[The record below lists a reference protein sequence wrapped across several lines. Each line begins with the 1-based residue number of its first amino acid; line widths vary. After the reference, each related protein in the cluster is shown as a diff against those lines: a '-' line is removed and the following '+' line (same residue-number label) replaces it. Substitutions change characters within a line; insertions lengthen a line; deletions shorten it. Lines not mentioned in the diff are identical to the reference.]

1 MSPSGALFDL
11 DKLDNI
17 SKNFISKMKA
27 EDLYQEYLTW
37 AKKYDE
43 HIYDVISK
51 YKDETI
57 AFLNI
62 ERETKKPRKDYENY
76 LVIFPKSWYMY
87 DEEWDREL
95 EYEFGKI
102 TDKEEIIKVME
113 EYLNNVYDS
122 NDTQDEWFNKIKV
135 LAEKLGYAGDMK
147 EYRENPDNY
156 KGNVADF
163 TTIMRVVLT
172 TKAMTPN
179 LYDIMIIL
187 GKDRMIKRL
196 EILKEKY

>member
-1 MSPSGALFDL
+1 MLFR
-11 DKLDNI
+11 
-17 SKNFISKMKA
+17 S
-27 EDLYQEYLTW
+27 
-37 AKKYDE
+37 
-43 HIYDVISK
+43 SK

-76 LVIFPKSWYMY
+76 LSIFPKSWYMY
-87 DEEWDREL
+87 DEEWDRDL

-113 EYLNNVYDS
+113 AYLNNVYDS

-135 LAEKLGYAGDMK
+135 LAEKFGYAGDMK
-147 EYRENPDNY
+147 EYRENPENY

-179 LYDIMIIL
+179 LYDIMYIL
-187 GKDRMIKRL
+187 GKDKMLKRL
-196 EILKEKY
+196 EILRDKY